1 MKKFKGYLEK
11 ALIDAKGYY
20 QHFLAVFL
28 ILLLILFVYWR
39 DLEILINEAFNTE
52 ALTHILLIPFLAG
65 FLFYQKKDVIKASL
79 EIEKLKKQ
87 RKTRYLDELV
97 GLNLCLI
104 AFLLYWYGSYTFYPL
119 EYHILSMPI
128 FVAGMALIL
137 FNMKTLKTLIFPI
150 FFLLFLVPIPSE
162 VLYTLGG
169 GLANFNT
176 HASYALL
183 KPFGLPVALSTAYGA
198 PTILLTTSAGQST
211 SFTIDLPCSGIYTFI
226 AFAMFATFLSLMVST
241 SAFKKALIFAIG
253 FIIFEVLNIFR
264 ITTIISAAYFFGEK
278 VAMLVF
284 HSVAGLILTFIGMI
298 LTLYISEKILKV
310 NYSFKAKDPP
320 PCPTCGMALKKLKDV
335 CLNCGKF
342 FNQLKWKPSK
352 TFWAKLFILSLGCS
366 AVAFSINAPV
376 FAIAKDAIEIKSTW
390 EGATDIF
397 PTIPQYELK
406 FLYRDVNYER
416 ISKQDASLT
425 YAYFPSNF
433 SNPIVYVLVSV
444 ANSISNL
451 HNWEVCLISWQTAQ
465 GQYPLVKVLDSK
477 DVQLFQNAPII
488 ARYLVFQNTEQN
500 YVQVTLYWYERATF
514 KIGVTVQQK
523 YVRISLIILTDN
535 PADYQ
540 KYKDQLMNFGKTIA
554 SYWEPIKT
562 QALISLGV
570 PAQQTLLILSTA
582 FIAITETTYYTNEWR
597 KRTNNLKIFNNFA
610 SSTDK
615 LLLQTITELR
625 KTKKLITTADINSAL
640 KSKIGKTMKL
650 ERLIERLNRLQ
661 EYGFIKVDV
670 ISNDNKPI
678 MVWKSLVNL

>member
-1 MKKFKGYLEK
+1 MRKFKGYLEK
-11 ALIDAKGYY
+11 ALIYAKDYY
-20 QHFLAVFL
+20 QHILAVFL
-28 ILLLILFVYWR
+28 ILLLILFVYRR

-65 FLFYQKKDVIKASL
+65 FLFYQKKDLIKASL

-87 RKTRYLDELV
+87 HKNRYLDELV

-119 EYHILSMPI
+119 EYHLLSLPI
-128 FVAGMALIL
+128 FIAGMTLIL

-150 FFLLFLVPIPSE
+150 IFLLFLVPIPSE

-183 KPFGLPVALSTAYGA
+183 KPFGIPVTLSTAYGA
-198 PTILLTTSAGQST
+198 PTILLTTSTGQST

-226 AFAMFATFLSLMVST
+226 AFAMFSTFLTIIVST
-241 SAFKKALIFAIG
+241 SAVKKALIFAIG
-253 FIIFEVLNIFR
+253 FIFEVLNIVR
-264 ITTIISAAYFFGEK
+264 ITSIISAAYFFGEK

-284 HSVAGLILTFIGMI
+284 HPVAGLILTFIGMI
-298 LTLYISEKILKV
+298 LTLYTSEKILKI
-310 NYSFKAKDPP
+310 NYSFKTKDLLT
-320 PCPTCGMALKKLKDV
+320 CPKCEIALKKLESV

-342 FNQLKWKPSK
+342 FNILKWKPSK

-390 EGATDIF
+390 EGASTLF
-397 PTIPQYELK
+397 PEIPQYELK

-425 YAYFPSNF
+425 YAYFPANF
-433 SNPIVYVLVSV
+433 LNPIVYALVSV

-465 GQYPLVKVLDSK
+465 GRYPLVKVLDSK
-477 DVQLFQNAPII
+477 DVQLLENAHLI

-500 YVQVTLYWYERATF
+500 YVQATLYWYERATF
-514 KIGVTVQQK
+514 KIGVTTQQK

-535 PADYQ
+535 PSDYQ
-540 KYKDQLMNFGKTIA
+540 KCEDQLLNFGKTIA
-554 SYWEPIKT
+554 SHLEPIKT
-562 QALISLGV
+562 RTLISLSV
-570 PAQQTLLILSTA
+570 PAQQTLLIISTA
-582 FIAITETTYYTNEWR
+582 FIAITETTYSTNEWR

-615 LLLQTITELR
+615 LILQTIIELR
-625 KTKKLITTADINSAL
+625 KTKKPITTADINSAI

-650 ERLIERLNRLQ
+650 ERLTERLNRLQ